1 MSTLNEIAAN
11 HARMAKAK
19 ELEATG
25 LGERQ
30 LQIVGSFEIPSLE
43 HQQPVIPL
51 HLVAGAQD
59 NNLGQAVGY
68 LI

>member
-1 MSTLNEIAAN
+1 
-11 HARMAKAK
+11 MAKAK

-30 LQIVGSFEIPSLE
+30 LQIVGSFEIPSMD
-43 HQQPVIPL
+43 HQQPVVPL
-51 HLVAGAQD
+51 HLVAGAQE
-59 NNLGQAVGY
+59 NIPGQAVGY

>member
-1 MSTLNEIAAN
+1 
-11 HARMAKAK
+11 MAKAQ

-25 LGERQ
+25 SGERQ
-30 LQIVGSFEIPSLE
+30 LQRVGSFEIPSME
-43 HQQPVIPL
+43 NQQPVVPL
-51 HLVAGAQD
+51 HLVAGAQE